1 MDNKISIIVPVYNI
15 QNYVE
20 RCVKSILRQT
30 YKKIEVI
37 IVNDGSTDD
46 GWNIIQKLSEID
58 TRIVLVNKENG
69 GATSARLAGIEKATG
84 EWIGFVDGDD
94 EVEPDM
100 YELLIDNAV
109 KYHADISHCG
119 YQMVFDD
126 GRVNYFHNTGCLV
139 RQDKMT
145 GLKELLDGSRVEP
158 GLCNK
163 LFRKNLLQNV
173 LHSGIMPQD
182 IKINEDLLMN
192 YFLFSQA
199 KLSVFEDV
207 CKYHYIVRKNSAS
220 RAKLNEH
227 KIFDPIKVKRIIL
240 NQAES
245 EILRFARKAYISTC
259 INVYNE
265 LVLEKGYTD
274 EKKVVRKYICDNKE
288 WHNLLS
294 RKQRVLA
301 ILVCGIPMLY
311 PFLYGIYARFFQ
323 QKQYC

>member
-94 EVEPDM
+94 EIEPDM

-119 YQMVFDD
+119 YQMIFDD
-126 GRVNYFHNTGCLV
+126 GRVNFFHNTGCFIK
-139 RQDKMT
+139 QDKMT
-145 GLKELLDGSRVEP
+145 GLKELLEGSRVEP

-207 CKYHYIVRKNSAS
+207 CKYHYIVRKDSAS

-227 KIFDPIKVKRIIL
+227 RIFDPIKVKRIIL

-245 EILRFARKAYISTC
+245 EMLQFARKAYISTC

-294 RKQRVLA
+294 RKQRLLA
-301 ILVCGIPMLY
+301 NLVCRIPMLY

-323 QKQYC
+323 QKRYC